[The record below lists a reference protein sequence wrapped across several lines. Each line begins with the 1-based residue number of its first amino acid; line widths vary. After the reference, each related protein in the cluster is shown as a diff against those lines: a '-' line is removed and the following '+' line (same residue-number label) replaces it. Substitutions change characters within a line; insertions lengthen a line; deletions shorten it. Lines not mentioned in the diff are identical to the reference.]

1 MPLRKVIMS
10 GGGTGGHIFPAV
22 AIADALRQQHPD
34 TDILFVGARGKMEME
49 KVPQAGYRITGLD
62 ITGFQRSLS
71 FKNLM
76 LPIRIIKSLLQA
88 RRILKTEKPDIVIG
102 TGGFA
107 SAPVLYM
114 ATRMGIPALIQEQN
128 SFPGKVN
135 TFLGKRVQKIC
146 TAYPGLQNV
155 FPAEKIILTGNPV
168 RAQIEHSQ
176 IAKTDA
182 AASFGFSSSSPL
194 VLVCGG
200 SLGALAI
207 NDGIYHAAEELNAKG
222 IQVIWQTG
230 KPYYEKARA
239 LVEEN
244 GYSHI
249 KVTTFISNME
259 YAYAAADL
267 VISRAG
273 AIAIS
278 ELSLLGK
285 ATVLVPLPT
294 AAEDHQTKNA
304 MALSQRQAAILLSN
318 AEAPVKLGQTIL
330 NLLNQPAEIKQ
341 LELNIKKMAL
351 PGAAAKI
358 ASEAEKLVQ

>member
-1 MPLRKVIMS
+1 MPLRKVILS

-22 AIADALRQQHPD
+22 AIADALKQEHPGV
-34 TDILFVGARGKMEME
+34 DILFVGAKGKMEME
-49 KVPQAGYRITGLD
+49 KVPQAGYRIVGLD

-71 FKNLM
+71 FSNLM
-76 LPIRIIKSLLQA
+76 LPIRILKSLMGA
-88 RRILKTEKPDIVIG
+88 RRILKTEKPDLVIG

-114 ATRMGIPALIQEQN
+114 ATRMGIPAVIQEQN

-146 TAYPGLQNV
+146 VAYEGLENA
-155 FPAEKIILTGNPV
+155 FPAAKIVLTGNPV
-168 RAQIEHSQ
+168 REQIEFSNCTREQ
-176 IAKTDA
+176 GA
-182 AASFGFSSSSPL
+182 AQFGLKAEAPI
-194 VLVCGG
+194 VLICGG

-207 NDGIYHAAEELNAKG
+207 NDGMYLAAEKLQESG

-244 GYSHI
+244 AYTHI
-249 KVTTFISNME
+249 KVTAFIQQME
-259 YAYAAADL
+259 QAYAAADI

-278 ELSLLGK
+278 ELCILGK
-285 ATVLVPLPT
+285 AAVLVPLPT
-294 AAEDHQTKNA
+294 AAEDHQTRNA
-304 MALSQRQAAILLSN
+304 EALVRHNAAILLSN
-318 AEAPVKLGQTIL
+318 NQAPTQLV
-330 NLLNQPAEIKQ
+330 NLIPELLANPARIKE
-341 LELNIKKMAL
+341 LEENIKKMAL
-351 PGAAAKI
+351 RGAAQKI
-358 ASEAEKLVQ
+358 AAEAAALVI